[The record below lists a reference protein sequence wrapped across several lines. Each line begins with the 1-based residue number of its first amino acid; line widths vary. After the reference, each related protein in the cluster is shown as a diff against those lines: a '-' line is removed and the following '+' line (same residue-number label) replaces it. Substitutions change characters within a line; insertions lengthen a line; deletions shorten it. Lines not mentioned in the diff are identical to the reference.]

1 MNAKPIP
8 ISRQHSA
15 LFARTAN
22 RLADACL
29 AAVRYA
35 RQYDARFLD
44 LLVAWQQREHDRA
57 LLRGLTAHELRD
69 LGLTRADVRVD
80 TSKPFWRA

>member
-1 MNAKPIP
+1 MNAKAIP
-8 ISRQHSA
+8 TSRYHSA

-22 RLADACL
+22 RLADAGL

-35 RQYDARFLD
+35 RQDAARFLA
-44 LLVAWQQREHDRA
+44 LLVAWQRRERDRA
-57 LLRGLTAHELRD
+57 LLRGLTVHELRD

-80 TSKPFWRA
+80 TRKPFWRA

>member
-1 MNAKPIP
+1 MNAKAIP
-8 ISRQHSA
+8 ISRHHPA

-22 RLADACL
+22 RLAHACL

-35 RQYDARFLD
+35 RQNAARLFD
-44 LLVAWQQREHDRA
+44 LLVARQRRERDRA
-57 LLRGLTAHELRD
+57 LLRGLTVHELRD